1 MEIQRNMPEN
11 SEINGNPNIDSSDSV
26 DVLGI
31 PILSTIPYN
40 NSSNTTGGLAKEERI
55 GRDHYICTVKA
66 EQRAR
71 FLSRLG
77 GMGVGTN
84 RIEFNQIKSRNE
96 LVRDSGRKVKDI
108 VQEME
113 LKAKDATKDASQK
126 RWRRDKGTNGQM
138 DEGHTFTKFL
148 GTFILKGL
156 LHLSFLIQC
165 YHFTKILLQFIKL
178 L

>member
-40 NSSNTTGGLAKEERI
+40 NSSNTTGPPHGGLAKEERI

-138 DEGHTFTKFL
+138 DEGHT
-148 GTFILKGL
+148 
-156 LHLSFLIQC
+156 
-165 YHFTKILLQFIKL
+165 
-178 L
+178 